1 GVCGRK
7 YPLRSDRHV
16 LASKNGDR
24 DGVASAIVHHEV
36 SGVGHPDAPWET
48 REVVR
53 VAGRD
58 ELEVVGRGK
67 EPTHLPRKVVLCHLL
82 TIRAWAGSPQR
93 SRPRRS
99 QGSGRSRS
107 EERRV
112 GKECGSRRTPKQNN
126 ARVART
132 HGAVKARRGW

>member
-24 DGVASAIVHHEV
+24 DGFASAIVHHEV

-99 QGSGRSRS
+99 QGSGRS
-107 EERRV
+107 
-112 GKECGSRRTPKQNN
+112 SREGT
-126 ARVART
+126 VARWRGDSASPAPLLRGQT
-132 HGAVKARRGW
+132 RARRGRKS